1 MDQNMNWNYIRSFNN
16 WSAFC
21 FLSIVSS
28 LALAQAKELPVSELI
43 NELQGGGHIIYM
55 RHAKTDHNQ
64 RDVGNDRL
72 LSCDKQRNLSED
84 GRLQAKEI
92 GKVISNLQLP
102 IGEVFTSPYCRCK
115 ETAQLTFGKYQIIDD
130 LQFSISKSDEESKFL
145 GDQLKSLML
154 NTPPT
159 KTNIVFVGHTSN
171 LKEGLGVWPKP
182 EGVLV
187 VFKKV
192 DDEITYKGMIKPNE
206 IRNLK

>member
-1 MDQNMNWNYIRSFNN
+1 MQK
-16 WSAFC
+16 
-21 FLSIVSS
+21 
-28 LALAQAKELPVSELI
+28 QTTAKEMLAVI
-43 NELQGGGHIIYM
+43 
-55 RHAKTDHNQ
+55 DF
-64 RDVGNDRL
+64 

-84 GRLQAKEI
+84 GRVQAKAI
-92 GKVISNLQLP
+92 GEVISDLQLP
-102 IGEVFTSPYCRCK
+102 IGEVFSSPYCRCK
-115 ETAQLTFGKYQIIDD
+115 ETAQLTFGKYQVIDD

-159 KTNIVFVGHTSN
+159 KTNVVFVGHTSN

-192 DDEITYKGMIKPNE
+192 DDEITFKGMIKPNE